1 MSVSVIE
8 KRRVLAH
15 AEDASI
21 VLWLLKRKRWKYK
34 SVHRSRRLGGLGKPR
49 NLLICVS
56 IYLYLCDAARGRSSF
71 GLRVGVA
78 QAASVALRVCGQDF
92 T

>member
-21 VLWLLKRKRWKYK
+21 VLWLLKRKRRKYK
-34 SVHRSRRLGGLGKPR
+34 SVEVVDWEDSESRGI
-49 NLLICVS
+49 ICVS
-56 IYLYLCDAARGRSSF
+56 IYVPLF
-71 GLRVGVA
+71 V
-78 QAASVALRVCGQDF
+78 
-92 T
+92 